1 MRYLGRIRC
10 SKSDEFDKRKALIK
24 EKTDEFKVQA
34 IAFILGMEAFL
45 VKSFKV

>member
-24 EKTDEFKVQA
+24 EKTDEFKTGNRLY
-34 IAFILGMEAFL
+34 FRNGSLPG
-45 VKSFKV
+45 KVL